1 MSSEVSLS
9 QIKQRWNDVLDSLER
24 QDRIAWLAF
33 FDARLASFEDGVL
46 SLDYSDS
53 RKFGYAHEYSQSRER
68 HLEILIASIQD
79 QLGITVVIKE
89 LP

>member
-1 MSSEVSLS
+1 MSGEVSLS
-9 QIKQRWNDVLDSLER
+9 QIKQRWNDVLDNLER

-53 RKFGYAHEYSQSRER
+53 RKFGYAHEYSQPRER
-68 HLEILIASIQD
+68 HLEILVTSIQEE
-79 QLGITVVIKE
+79 LGITVRIEE